1 MRRRLSCAAFAAAAV
16 LTGCATEVP
25 PVVVAT
31 TTPTTIPGPP
41 TGRIVV
47 LAATPIAP
55 AVERV
60 ATAFTQ
66 LNPGVEVVVTTGGA
80 NGLVNQ
86 VAGGLMGDV
95 FVSIGRDAVD
105 LLATNGHLAA
115 EPLVFGSDPLV
126 LVVPPG
132 NPEAVA
138 GLADL
143 ADPNRAVALC
153 SLDSACGKAAD
164 SALMRAGLT
173 VSPEVL
179 ATDGE
184 TVVEAIA
191 TGRASAGLAYR
202 TDATAAVSSL
212 ALDVDLRATVPG
224 IVAKLNASTNPG
236 AADAFIEF
244 LFTPEG
250 EQQIS
255 AGGLDLPPA

>member
-1 MRRRLSCAAFAAAAV
+1 VRRLLSCAALAATAL
-16 LTGCATEVP
+16 LTGCGTEVA

-31 TTPTTIPGPP
+31 TTPTTVPGPP

-47 LAATPIAP
+47 LAATPI
-55 AVERV
+55 VSTVQRLG
-60 ATAFTQ
+60 TTFTQ
-66 LNPGVEVVVTTGGA
+66 LHPGVEVVVTDGTA

-105 LLATNGHLAA
+105 RLAIGGHLAA
-115 EPLVFGSDPLV
+115 EPLVFGINPLV

-173 VSPEVL
+173 VSPEVR
-179 ATDGE
+179 ATDGA
-184 TVVEAIA
+184 TVVQAIA

-202 TDATAAVSSL
+202 TDTTGAVSSL
-212 ALDVDLRATVPG
+212 PLDVDLQAGVPG
-224 IVAKLNASTNPG
+224 IAVKLNASTNPG
-236 AADAFIEF
+236 AADAFIAF

-255 AGGLDLPPA
+255 EGGLDLPPA

>member
-1 MRRRLSCAAFAAAAV
+1 M
-16 LTGCATEVP
+16 
-25 PVVVAT
+25 
-31 TTPTTIPGPP
+31 
-41 TGRIVV
+41 
-47 LAATPIAP
+47 
-55 AVERV
+55 
-60 ATAFTQ
+60 
-66 LNPGVEVVVTTGGA
+66 
-80 NGLVNQ
+80 
-86 VAGGLMGDV
+86 
-95 FVSIGRDAVD
+95 
-105 LLATNGHLAA
+105 
-115 EPLVFGSDPLV
+115 

-143 ADPNRAVALC
+143 ADPDRAVALC

-191 TGRASAGLAYR
+191 TGRASRRPRLPHRRNRVRSRRSRSTSTCGRPCPA
-202 TDATAAVSSL
+202 SS
-212 ALDVDLRATVPG
+212 RSS
-224 IVAKLNASTNPG
+224 NASTNPG

>member
-1 MRRRLSCAAFAAAAV
+1 MGRSRTPHPPRRRRATHPHGVRDVRRLVACVGFAVAA
-16 LTGCATEVP
+16 TSSGCATEVA

-31 TTPTTIPGPP
+31 TTTTAIPGPP
-41 TGRIVV
+41 TGRVVV

-55 AVERV
+55 AVERL
-60 ATAFTQ
+60 AGAFTQ
-66 LNPGVEVVVTTGGA
+66 LNPGVEVVVTPGSA
-80 NGLVNQ
+80 KGLVNQ

-105 LLATNGHLAA
+105 LLAIDGHLAA
-115 EPLVFGSDPLV
+115 EPLVFGSNPLV

-191 TGRASAGLAYR
+191 TGRASVGLAYR

-212 ALDVDLRATVPG
+212 ALDVDLRATV
-224 IVAKLNASTNPG
+224 
-236 AADAFIEF
+236 
-244 LFTPEG
+244 
-250 EQQIS
+250 
-255 AGGLDLPPA
+255 